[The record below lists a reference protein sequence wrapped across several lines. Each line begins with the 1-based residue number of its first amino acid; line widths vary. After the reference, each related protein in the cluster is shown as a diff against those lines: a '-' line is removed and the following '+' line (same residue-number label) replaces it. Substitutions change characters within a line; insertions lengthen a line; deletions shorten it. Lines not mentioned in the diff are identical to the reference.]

1 MINVGQWKRIR
12 TVKYV
17 RSPWNKKMWLKR
29 AWYKNELIMLCVT
42 LNVIGFSSCTSALV
56 DDIGRIFA

>member
-1 MINVGQWKRIR
+1 
-12 TVKYV
+12 
-17 RSPWNKKMWLKR
+17 MWLKR

-42 LNVIGFSSCTSALV
+42 LNVRGFSSCTSVIV